1 MKRRHRVLS
10 RAEAEAA
17 LTAASAAIAPQDE
30 KRGSNR
36 RNTELFLLVLGAV
49 PVLLLYALYV
59 MNAGLEVS
67 LSTLGVPIALCL
79 AFLAAHISIR
89 WLAPGADPAILPI
102 VFVLSGVGI
111 TMLTRL
117 NEAYAV
123 NQVIWLF
130 LSVAAMVGVL
140 FVVRNLDKLA
150 EYKYTLGIVGVAL
163 LLLPMLVGTEK
174 YGSKLWVGIGSFSFQ
189 PGEFAKILIVL
200 FLAFYLAVNREALSV
215 SMRQVG
221 PFKVPRIRMLLPLL
235 IMWGISLLLVVF
247 ERDLGSALL
256 FFVFFVI
263 MLFVSTGR
271 VSYVVVSFLLLAMGG
286 AFCYRFFGHVQT
298 RINIWLDPW
307 SDAQGGGYQIV
318 QSLYSLAD
326 GGLVG
331 TGIGKGLP
339 TYIPVVESDFIFSA
353 VGEEMGLLG
362 SSAVLVLFLLLC
374 VRGFAT
380 AARAKSDSSAF
391 AAVGLTSALGFQ
403 AFLIVG
409 GVTKFLPLTGVTL
422 PFMSQGGT
430 SLLASFII
438 VALLLRAGDEATGR
452 EALIETAGAQDSSR
466 DPLSVA
472 AGRIAAAGA
481 ESRMGAHADAVVHG
495 KHARGHFNVQSAESG
510 VLGRVALGKRLTTL
524 ITVFSLLFAA
534 LIGNLTYVMQVDAE
548 AIQNMPSN
556 NHTIAKSAYVQR
568 GAIITS
574 DGVTLAESVQQEDGT
589 YLRSYPQGSLAAHT
603 VGYISTR
610 YGTTGIESSMN
621 ETLTGHADYSS
632 WKNALY
638 SLAGLQQAGST
649 VQLTINSQIQQAAE
663 NALDGYTGAIV
674 VLDPKTGA
682 ILAKASNPTY
692 KYDQLDDIV
701 SSGGSQLLDRTTQ
714 ALYAPGSSMK
724 AITLSAALDTGTAK
738 LDDIVYAGPTV
749 EIGGADINNYGK
761 YDYGSPTLQEA
772 FALSSNT
779 AFGQLG
785 VEVGAKNLVKYC
797 NAFGFGQTLG
807 QDFSCKASVMPDPS
821 EMTDWE
827 TAWSACG
834 QPVGQHASPAGPQLT
849 IMQNAVTAAAIANG
863 GVVMNPYVVE
873 HVLSPEGTV
882 TSTTQAKSLG
892 QAISADT
899 ASQVK
904 DAMADVVDHGTG
916 TRAQIRGVKVAGKTG
931 TAQIESGKINSF
943 FMGFAPFDTPTLAI
957 SVVIEGNDGSDV
969 EGYAAAVAGKV
980 LSSALNTQSNGSGK

>member
-200 FLAFYLAVNREALSV
+200 FLAFYLAANREALSV

-271 VSYVVVSFLLLAMGG
+271 VSYVVVSFLLLAVGG

-452 EALIETAGAQDSSR
+452 EALIETAGA
-466 DPLSVA
+466 
-472 AGRIAAAGA
+472 

-548 AIQNMPSN
+548 AIQSMPSN

-603 VGYISTR
+603 VGYIST
-610 YGTTGIESSMN
+610 N
-621 ETLTGHADYSS
+621 
-632 WKNALY
+632 
-638 SLAGLQQAGST
+638 
-649 VQLTINSQIQQAAE
+649 
-663 NALDGYTGAIV
+663 
-674 VLDPKTGA
+674 
-682 ILAKASNPTY
+682 
-692 KYDQLDDIV
+692 
-701 SSGGSQLLDRTTQ
+701 
-714 ALYAPGSSMK
+714 
-724 AITLSAALDTGTAK
+724 
-738 LDDIVYAGPTV
+738 
-749 EIGGADINNYGK
+749 
-761 YDYGSPTLQEA
+761 
-772 FALSSNT
+772 
-779 AFGQLG
+779 
-785 VEVGAKNLVKYC
+785 
-797 NAFGFGQTLG
+797 
-807 QDFSCKASVMPDPS
+807 
-821 EMTDWE
+821 
-827 TAWSACG
+827 
-834 QPVGQHASPAGPQLT
+834 
-849 IMQNAVTAAAIANG
+849 
-863 GVVMNPYVVE
+863 
-873 HVLSPEGTV
+873 
-882 TSTTQAKSLG
+882 
-892 QAISADT
+892 
-899 ASQVK
+899 
-904 DAMADVVDHGTG
+904 
-916 TRAQIRGVKVAGKTG
+916 
-931 TAQIESGKINSF
+931 
-943 FMGFAPFDTPTLAI
+943 
-957 SVVIEGNDGSDV
+957 
-969 EGYAAAVAGKV
+969 
-980 LSSALNTQSNGSGK
+980 